1 MLALGVDIGGTKI
14 GAGVVDDE
22 GRILAQTRVPTDAV
36 EVANIDRAVARAYH
50 ELAEAYPIERVGV
63 AAAGFVSSDRRTM
76 SFAPNIAWRD
86 YPLAER
92 IEALIGGVSVVVEN
106 DANAAGWAEF
116 RFGAARHAEHMLMIT
131 LGTGLGGAVVTDGR
145 LLRGWAGVAAEIGH
159 MRVVPHG
166 HVCGCGREGC
176 WEQYAAGSALVR
188 EARAAAIRRPDEA
201 VALVERSGGSIDAI
215 TGPVVTLAAQEGD
228 PFAVELLADLGRWVG
243 EGAAAVAAL
252 LDPQIVVIGGG
263 VSAAGD
269 LVLAPARR
277 AFLEQLS
284 GRGHRPEAELA
295 IAEMG
300 NEAGIVGAADLAR
313 I

>member
-36 EVANIDRAVARAYH
+36 TVENIDRAVAQAYR
-50 ELAEAYPIERVGV
+50 ELAQQYPVERVGV
-63 AAAGFVSSDRRTM
+63 AAAGFVGADRRTM

-92 IEALIGGVSVVVEN
+92 IESLIGGVTVVVEN

-116 RFGAARHAEHMLMIT
+116 RFGAARNAEHMLMLT
-131 LGTGLGGAVVTDGR
+131 LGTGLGGAIVNDGR
-145 LLRGWAGVAAEIGH
+145 LLRGWSGAAAEIGH

-166 HVCGCGREGC
+166 HLCGCGREGC

-188 EARAAAIRRPDEA
+188 EARAAAVRRPDEA
-201 VALVERSGGSIDAI
+201 AALVARAGSIEQI
-215 TGPVVTLAAQEGD
+215 NGPVVTLAAQEGD
-228 PFAVELLADLGRWVG
+228 PFAIELLAELGRWVG
-243 EGAAAVAAL
+243 EGVAAVAAL
-252 LDPQIVVIGGG
+252 IDPEIVVIGGG
-263 VSAAGD
+263 VCAAGD
-269 LVLAPARR
+269 LVLEPARH
-277 AFLEQLS
+277 AFLDQLS
-284 GRGHRPEAELA
+284 GRGHRPEAQFA